1 MKQEE
6 IEIRKED
13 KDKWLELLNE
23 VFPEHSH

>member
-13 KDKWLELLNE
+13 KDKWLELLND
-23 VFPEHSH
+23 VFPGHSH